1 MYDPKTRLVKLL
13 DFGIATDTQA
23 SSDERLTRA
32 GFFVG
37 TLAFWISAIASI
49 AAAYMMVARIKNLIR
64 AALALTTVLGGVA
77 LMYALLGADFLAVAQ
92 LVVYVG
98 AIMVLIIFAIFMTPG
113 QIDVPGLV
121 GTGQR
126 LGAMAVAIGVGAISV
141 WVVVITPWKVRD
153 SLLDIPTAESLG
165 GLMLTRYVLP
175 FEIASLL
182 LTVALIGAIVIARED

>member
-1 MYDPKTRLVKLL
+1 VLGTTDPFTTFIGSV
-13 DFGIATDTQA
+13 
-23 SSDERLTRA
+23 
-32 GFFVG
+32 
-37 TLAFWISAIASI
+37 AFWITAIASI
-49 AAAYMMVARIKNLIR
+49 AAAYMMVFSIKNLIR

-113 QIDVPGLV
+113 QIDTPGLV

-126 LGAMAVAIGVGAISV
+126 VGALLVSLAVLVISV
-141 WVVVITPWKVRD
+141 WVVIFTPWKVRD
-153 SLLDIPTAESLG
+153 TLLDIPTAASIG

-182 LTVALIGAIVIARED
+182 LTVALIGAIVIAREE

>member
-1 MYDPKTRLVKLL
+1 VLASNDP
-13 DFGIATDTQA
+13 FAT
-23 SSDERLTRA
+23 
-32 GFFVG
+32 FVG
-37 TLAFWISAIASI
+37 TLAFWITAIATI

-141 WVVVITPWKVRD
+141 WVVIITPWKERAG
-153 SLLDIPTAESLG
+153 LLDIPTAESIG

-175 FEIASLL
+175 FEIASIL

>member
-1 MYDPKTRLVKLL
+1 VGDP
-13 DFGIATDTQA
+13 FAT
-23 SSDERLTRA
+23 
-32 GFFVG
+32 FVG
-37 TLAFWISAIASI
+37 TITFWVGAVASI
-49 AAAYMMVARIKNLIR
+49 AAAYMMVASIKNLIR

-77 LMYALLGADFLAVAQ
+77 TMYALLGADFLAVAQ

-121 GTGQR
+121 GRGQR
-126 LGAMAVAIGVGAISV
+126 FGAMLVSFAVGAISI
-141 WVVVITPWKVRD
+141 WVVVREPWKVRD
-153 SLLDIPTAESLG
+153 SLLDIPTAEAIG

>member
-1 MYDPKTRLVKLL
+1 VLGTTDPFT
-13 DFGIATDTQA
+13 T
-23 SSDERLTRA
+23 
-32 GFFVG
+32 FVG
-37 TLAFWISAIASI
+37 TLAFWVSAIASI
-49 AAAYMMVARIKNLIR
+49 VAAYMMVFSIRNLIR

-92 LVVYVG
+92 LVIYVG
-98 AIMVLIIFAIFMTPG
+98 AVMVLIIFAIFMTPG

-126 LGAMAVAIGVGAISV
+126 VGALLVSLAVLMVSV
-141 WVVVITPWKVRD
+141 YVVITTPWKVRD
-153 SLLDIPTAESLG
+153 TLLDIPTAESIG

-182 LTVALIGAIVIARED
+182 LTVALIGAIVIAREE

>member
-1 MYDPKTRLVKLL
+1 MRGCAPRVGRRRRRSHERRVLGTADP
-13 DFGIATDTQA
+13 FAT
-23 SSDERLTRA
+23 
-32 GFFVG
+32 FVG
-37 TLAFWISAIASI
+37 TVSFWIGALASI
-49 AAAYMMVARIKNLIR
+49 VAAYMMVFNIKNLIR
-64 AALALTTVLGGVA
+64 SALALTTVLGGVA

-121 GTGQR
+121 GAGQR
-126 LGAMAVAIGVGAISV
+126 VGALLVSLAVLLVSV
-141 WVVVITPWKVRD
+141 YVIIITPWRVRD
-153 SLLDIPTAESLG
+153 TLLDIPTAASIG

-182 LTVALIGAIVIARED
+182 LTVALIGAIVIAREE

>member
-1 MYDPKTRLVKLL
+1 VLGSTDPFTV
-13 DFGIATDTQA
+13 FVATV
-23 SSDERLTRA
+23 S
-32 GFFVG
+32 
-37 TLAFWISAIASI
+37 FWVTAIASI
-49 AAAYMMVARIKNLIR
+49 AAAYMMVFTIRNLIR
-64 AALALTTVLGGVA
+64 SALALTTVLGSVA

-126 LGAMAVAIGVGAISV
+126 VGALLVALAVGIISV
-141 WVVVITPWKVRD
+141 WVVVFTPWQVRT
-153 SLLDIPTAESLG
+153 SLMDMPTAESIG
-165 GLMLTRYVLP
+165 GLLLTRYVLP

-182 LTVALIGAIVIARED
+182 LTVALIGAIVIAREE

>member
-1 MYDPKTRLVKLL
+1 LLGTTDPFT
-13 DFGIATDTQA
+13 T
-23 SSDERLTRA
+23 
-32 GFFVG
+32 FVG
-37 TLAFWISAIASI
+37 TVAFWVTAIGGI
-49 AAAYMMVARIKNLIR
+49 VAAYMMVFRIRNLIR
-64 AALALTTVLGGVA
+64 AALALTTVLGAVA

-126 LGAMAVAIGVGAISV
+126 IGALLVSAGVLIISV
-141 WVVVITPWKVRD
+141 YVVITTPWRVRD
-153 SLLDIPTAESLG
+153 SLLDIPTAASIG
-165 GLMLTRYVLP
+165 GLMMTRYVLP

-182 LTVALIGAIVIARED
+182 LTVALIGAIVIAREE

>member
-1 MYDPKTRLVKLL
+1 VLGTGDP
-13 DFGIATDTQA
+13 FAT
-23 SSDERLTRA
+23 
-32 GFFVG
+32 FVG
-37 TLAFWISAIASI
+37 TLAFWVGALASI
-49 AAAYMMVARIKNLIR
+49 VAAYMMVFRIKNLIR

-77 LMYALLGADFLAVAQ
+77 MMYALLGADFLAVSQ

-98 AIMVLIIFAIFMTPG
+98 AVMVLIIFAIFMTPG

-126 LGAMAVAIGVGAISV
+126 IGALLTAAAIGAVSI
-141 WVVVITPWKVRD
+141 WVVTTTPWKMRD
-153 SLLDIPTAESLG
+153 SLLDVPTAEALG

-175 FEIASLL
+175 FEIASIL

>member
-1 MYDPKTRLVKLL
+1 VLGTTDPFTTFV
-13 DFGIATDTQA
+13 AT
-23 SSDERLTRA
+23 
-32 GFFVG
+32 V
-37 TLAFWISAIASI
+37 AFWITAVASI
-49 AAAYMMVARIKNLIR
+49 TAAYMMVFTIRNLIR
-64 AALALTTVLGGVA
+64 SALALTTVLGGVA

-121 GTGQR
+121 GQGQR
-126 LGAMAVAIGVGAISV
+126 IGALLVALAVGLISV
-141 WVVVITPWKVRD
+141 VVLVTTPWRIKD
-153 SLLDIPTAESLG
+153 SIADVSTAESIG

-182 LTVALIGAIVIARED
+182 LTVALIGAIVIAREE

>member
-1 MYDPKTRLVKLL
+1 MLGSTDPFTIFV
-13 DFGIATDTQA
+13 ATV
-23 SSDERLTRA
+23 S
-32 GFFVG
+32 
-37 TLAFWISAIASI
+37 FWITAVASI
-49 AAAYMMVARIKNLIR
+49 AAAYMMVFTIRNLIR

-126 LGAMAVAIGVGAISV
+126 VGALLVSVAIGVISV
-141 WVVVITPWKVRD
+141 WVVVFTPWQVRG
-153 SLLDIPTAESLG
+153 SLTDMPTAESIG
-165 GLMLTRYVLP
+165 GLLLTRYVLP

-182 LTVALIGAIVIARED
+182 LTVALIGAIVIAREE

>member
-1 MYDPKTRLVKLL
+1 MLGTTDPFTT
-13 DFGIATDTQA
+13 FAA
-23 SSDERLTRA
+23 
-32 GFFVG
+32 
-37 TLAFWISAIASI
+37 TLAFWVTAIASI
-49 AAAYMMVARIKNLIR
+49 AAAYMMVFTIRNLIR
-64 AALALTTVLGGVA
+64 SALALTTVLGGVA

-121 GTGQR
+121 GRGQR
-126 LGAMAVAIGVGAISV
+126 LGALLVSLGVLVISV
-141 WVVVITPWKVRD
+141 FVVVTTPWRQRD

-182 LTVALIGAIVIARED
+182 LTVALIGAIVIAREE

>member
-1 MYDPKTRLVKLL
+1 VLGTTDPFTTFV
-13 DFGIATDTQA
+13 AT
-23 SSDERLTRA
+23 
-32 GFFVG
+32 V
-37 TLAFWISAIASI
+37 AFWITAITTI
-49 AAAYMMVARIKNLIR
+49 AAAYMMVFTIRNLIR
-64 AALALTTVLGGVA
+64 SALALTTVLGGVA

-121 GTGQR
+121 GRGQR
-126 LGAMAVAIGVGAISV
+126 IGALLVALAVGLISV
-141 WVVVITPWKVRD
+141 WVVVSTPWRIKD
-153 SLLDIPTAESLG
+153 NLADFPTAEAIG

-182 LTVALIGAIVIARED
+182 LTVALIGAIVIAREE

>member
-1 MYDPKTRLVKLL
+1 MLVSKPAGGSRPRRHDGHDRVLVSNDP
-13 DFGIATDTQA
+13 FAT
-23 SSDERLTRA
+23 
-32 GFFVG
+32 FVG
-37 TLAFWISAIASI
+37 TLAFWISATASI

>member
-1 MYDPKTRLVKLL
+1 MLGTTDPFT
-13 DFGIATDTQA
+13 T
-23 SSDERLTRA
+23 
-32 GFFVG
+32 FVG
-37 TLAFWISAIASI
+37 TVAFWVTAIASLI
-49 AAAYMMVARIKNLIR
+49 AAYMMVFTIRNLIR

-77 LMYALLGADFLAVAQ
+77 LIYALLGADFLAVAQ

-121 GTGQR
+121 GAGQR
-126 LGAMAVAIGVGAISV
+126 FGALIVALAVGIVSV
-141 WVVVITPWKVRD
+141 WVVIFTPWQVRD
-153 SLLDIPTAESLG
+153 SLLDIPTAESIG

-182 LTVALIGAIVIARED
+182 LTVALIGAIVIAREE

>member
-1 MYDPKTRLVKLL
+1 VLGTTDP
-13 DFGIATDTQA
+13 FAT
-23 SSDERLTRA
+23 
-32 GFFVG
+32 FVG
-37 TLAFWISAIASI
+37 TVAFWITAIASI
-49 AAAYMMVARIKNLIR
+49 AAAYMMVFTIRNLIR

-92 LVVYVG
+92 LAVYIG

-126 LGAMAVAIGVGAISV
+126 VGALLVSVAVGIISV
-141 WVVVITPWKVRD
+141 WVVISTPWKMRD
-153 SLLDIPTAESLG
+153 SLLSMPTAESIG
-165 GLMLTRYVLP
+165 GLLLTRYVLP

-182 LTVALIGAIVIARED
+182 LTVALIGAIVIAREE

>member
-1 MYDPKTRLVKLL
+1 MLGTTDP
-13 DFGIATDTQA
+13 
-23 SSDERLTRA
+23 LTT
-32 GFFVG
+32 FVG
-37 TLAFWISAIASI
+37 TLAFWVSAIASI
-49 AAAYMMVARIKNLIR
+49 AAAYMMVASIKNLIR

-77 LMYALLGADFLAVAQ
+77 VMYALLGADFLAVAQ

-98 AIMVLIIFAIFMTPG
+98 AVMVLIIFAIFMTPG

-126 LGAMAVAIGVGAISV
+126 IGALLTSVAILAVSV
-141 WVVVITPWKVRD
+141 FVVWTTPWKVRD
-153 SLLDIPTAESLG
+153 TLLDIPTAESLG

-175 FEIASLL
+175 FEIASIL